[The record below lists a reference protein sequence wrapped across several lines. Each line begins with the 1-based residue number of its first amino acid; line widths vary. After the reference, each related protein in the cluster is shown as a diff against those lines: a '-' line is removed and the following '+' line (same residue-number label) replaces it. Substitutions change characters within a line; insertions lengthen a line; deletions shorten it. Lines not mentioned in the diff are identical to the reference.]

1 MKRIP
6 LFWISSAFLLGI
18 AFASIL
24 SFEKDQWKRLFIISA
39 ICLFIE
45 WLLRKRWSKSR
56 IFILPIFF
64 LLLMFTG
71 GGWRYV
77 TVRNPDITNQ
87 QLAYY
92 NNREKVEIIGHIC
105 ADPQRTDTSFRLV
118 VCTTQINEP
127 VQQDIH
133 GKVMVFLKAGDWFYG
148 DKLKLYGE
156 VVTPFENEEFSYK
169 EYLSQRGISSVMS
182 FPWVEW
188 IEHEKGFS
196 LMRSLFSIRRAAY
209 EKIQHF
215 YPQPE
220 ASLLSGILLGIE
232 TDIPADLKN
241 AFQNT
246 GTDHIIAIS
255 GFNMTILA
263 GIFLKGFRKWLSIWW
278 AALFAILAIGFYTI
292 LVGAAPAVVRA
303 AIMSSLAISASLIGR
318 GQSGKYTL
326 MLTAAVMCLIN
337 PLLLWNAGFQLS
349 VMATLGLVLYAGR
362 LSNWFNNL
370 AKKLVSEE
378 KAEKITNLISEYI
391 LFTLAAQLTVM
402 PIILY
407 HFERVSIISL
417 IANPLILPVQPLT
430 MVLGGIAVIT
440 GLLIPPLGQLLSY
453 VVWVLLFYTN
463 QVVSWLS
470 EISRGALVLGEM
482 TFISVLVL
490 YAVIFFFTYKSQKE
504 YLQRLKKPTFL
515 LAGIIT
521 AIFFVWNAVFLKP
534 DQNLHLWIL
543 DEGNQGAVFVQTP
556 SGKRILINTGELAN
570 PLSSEL
576 GKHIPAINREI
587 DLVIATTSKEK
598 NYQAFPKILERF
610 SIDQFIWAE
619 SVPITR
625 SAKEINA
632 TLKENQ
638 TDILLLKNGELIDFG
653 DGVFLEKWDSQST
666 GISMVINYQEFR
678 FVYLED
684 VQKGLEESQII
695 DGAVVLLPQ
704 SGKKRFNSIEMVPQI
719 IIHHDMEVNQ
729 DIPGELS
736 TDNEGK
742 IEIVTNGTE
751 IWLKGEK

>member
-24 SFEKDQWKRLFIISA
+24 SFEKDQWKQLFIISA
-39 ICLFIE
+39 ICLVIE
-45 WLLRKRWSKSR
+45 WLIRKRWSKSR

-77 TVRNPDITNQ
+77 SVRNPDITNQ

-92 NNREKVEIIGHIC
+92 NNQEKVDIIGHIC
-105 ADPQRTDTSFRLV
+105 ADPQRTDTSIRLV
-118 VCTTQINEP
+118 VCTTQITEP
-127 VQQDIH
+127 VQQDIN
-133 GKVMVFLKAGDWFYG
+133 GKVMVFLKAGNWFYG
-148 DKLKLYGE
+148 DKVKLYGE

-182 FPWVEW
+182 FPWVEL
-188 IEHEKGFS
+188 IEHEQEFN
-196 LMRSLFSIRRAAY
+196 LMRSLFSIRRAAH
-209 EKIQHF
+209 EKIQQF

-232 TDIPADLKN
+232 TDIPADLKKT
-241 AFQNT
+241 FQNT

-278 AALFAILAIGFYTI
+278 AALFAILAIGLYTI

-326 MLTAAVMCLIN
+326 MLTAAVMCMIN

-349 VMATLGLVLYAGR
+349 VMATLGLVMYAGR

-370 AKKLVSEE
+370 ANKHVSEE

-407 HFERVSIISL
+407 HFERVSLISL
-417 IANPLILPVQPLT
+417 ISNPLILPVQPLT
-430 MVLGGIAVIT
+430 MILGGIAVIT

-463 QVVSWLS
+463 QVVTWLS
-470 EISRGALVLGEM
+470 EISHGALVLGEM
-482 TFISVLVL
+482 TFIGVLVL
-490 YAVIFFFTYKSQKE
+490 YAGIFFLTYKSQKE
-504 YLQRLKKPTFL
+504 HLQRLKKPTYL
-515 LAGIIT
+515 LAGIVT
-521 AIFFVWNAVFLKP
+521 AIFFVWNSVLLQP

-556 SGKRILINTGELAN
+556 SGKRILINSGELAN

-576 GKHIPAINREI
+576 GQHIPAINRKI
-587 DLVIATTSKEK
+587 DLAIATGAKEM

-610 SIDQFIWAE
+610 SFDQFIWFD
-619 SVPITR
+619 SVPLTR
-625 SAKEINA
+625 YADEINT

-638 TDILLLKNGELIDFG
+638 TDIRLLRNGEIIDFG
-653 DGVFLEKWDSQST
+653 DGVFLEKWDSQNT
-666 GISMVINYQEFR
+666 GISLVITYQDFR
-678 FVYLED
+678 CVYVEE
-684 VQKGLEESQII
+684 VQNRVEESQIL
-695 DGAVVLLPQ
+695 DGAVVLLPP
-704 SGKKRFNSIEMVPQI
+704 SGKTTFSTVELFPQI
-719 IIHHDMEVNQ
+719 IIHHDVEVNQ
-729 DIPGELS
+729 EIPGELS

-742 IEIVTNGTE
+742 IEIVTDGTQL
-751 IWLKGEK
+751 WLNGEK